1 MTKVLIIGGG
11 IGGLALAIRLQRDG
25 YRVTIVEQDERVGG
39 RTNVIRD
46 RGFTFDTGP
55 TLLLMADVLRELFAS
70 AGRDLDDYVEL
81 VRLEPNYRVHFADGS
96 HLDLTA
102 NLAAQIEELARFT
115 DRPAERLLGYLG
127 DAAYKYRIARERF
140 VERNFFSLGE
150 FATLP
155 NLVEVL
161 KTGSLG
167 SLYDHVGRFFDDERL
182 KLAFTFQTMY
192 LGISPHDAPA
202 IYALLP
208 YTELAEG
215 IWYARGGMYRI
226 VEAMERLA
234 RELGVKIA
242 TGCKIRA
249 IRVEDGLAVGAETVE
264 GIPLQADIVVSN
276 VDLPTT
282 YRDLLPAP
290 ARGSFSERKL
300 ERFRYTSSAYLL
312 YLGLDRAYDHLL
324 HHNVIL
330 SGDARRNFDDIFKR
344 GVVPADP
351 SFYLHAPAR
360 TDPTVAPAGGEALY
374 VLVPVPGDGPDW
386 RVEAP
391 RLRDQILARLEA
403 FGMPD
408 LRSRIV
414 VQHEMTPLDLA
425 SRFGLARGAAFGLG
439 HDFWQVGW
447 FRPDNKA
454 ERLENLYFVG
464 ASTRPGTGIPMVM
477 LSARLTEERIVRDWP
492 ARPTAPSATQPTWE
506 VSAV

>member
-25 YRVTIVEQDERVGG
+25 YRVTVVEQDERVGG

-55 TLLLMADVLRELFAS
+55 TLLLMVDVLRELFAF
-70 AGRDLDDYVEL
+70 AGRSLDDYVDL
-81 VRLEPNYRVHFADGS
+81 VRLEPNYRVHFADGT

-102 NLAAQIEELARFT
+102 NLAVQIEELARFT
-115 DRPAERLLGYLG
+115 DRPGERLLGYLA

-140 VERNFFSLGE
+140 VERNFFSLAE
-150 FATLP
+150 FATVP

-161 KTGSLG
+161 KTNSLG
-167 SLYDHVGRFFDDERL
+167 SLYHHVGRYFDDERL

-192 LGISPHDAPA
+192 LGIAPHDAPA

-215 IWYARGGMYRI
+215 IWYARGGMYRV
-226 VEAMERLA
+226 VEALEQLA
-234 RELGVKIA
+234 RELGVRIV

-249 IRVEDGLAVGAETVE
+249 IHVEDGLATGAETVE
-264 GIPLQADIVVSN
+264 GIPLQADILVSN

-282 YRDLLPAP
+282 YRELLPPP
-290 ARGSFSERKL
+290 ARGAFSNRKL
-300 ERFRYTSSAYLL
+300 DRFRYTSSAYLL
-312 YLGLDRAYDHLL
+312 YLGVNRTYDHLR
-324 HHNVIL
+324 HHNVVL
-330 SGDARRNFDDIFKR
+330 SGDAKGNFDDIFIR
-344 GVVPADP
+344 GVIPTDP

-360 TDPTVAPAGGEALY
+360 TDPSVAPAGCEAIY
-374 VLVPVPGDGPDW
+374 VLVPVPGEGPDW
-386 RVEAP
+386 RVETP
-391 RLRDQILARLEA
+391 RLRERILDRLES

-408 LRSRIV
+408 LRARIV

-425 SRFGLARGAAFGLG
+425 RRFGLARGAAFGLG

-454 ERLENLYFVG
+454 ERVENLYFVG

-477 LSARLTEERIVRDWP
+477 LGARLTEERILRDWP
-492 ARPTAPSATQPTWE
+492 AQPAPLAPPQRQAATI
-506 VSAV
+506 V

>member
-1 MTKVLIIGGG
+1 MNKVLIVGGG
-11 IGGLALAIRLQRDG
+11 VGGLALAIRLQRDG

-39 RTNVIRD
+39 RANVIRD

-55 TLLLMADVLRELFAS
+55 TLLLMVDVLRELFAS
-70 AGRDLDDYVEL
+70 AGRRLDDYLDL
-81 VRLEPNYRVHFADGS
+81 VRLNPNYRVHFADGS
-96 HLDLTA
+96 HLDLTG
-102 NLAAQIEELARFT
+102 NVAAQIEELARFT
-115 DRPAERLLGYLG
+115 DRPAERLLSYLG
-127 DAAYKYRIARERF
+127 DAAYKYRIARQRF
-140 VERNFFSLGE
+140 VERNFLSLAE
-150 FATLP
+150 FATVP
-155 NLVEVL
+155 NVIEVF

-167 SLYDHVGRFFDDERL
+167 NLYDHVGRFFDDERL

-192 LGISPHDAPA
+192 LGLAPHDAPA

-215 IWYARGGMYRI
+215 IWYARGGMYRV
-226 VEAMERLA
+226 VEALERLA
-234 RELGVKIA
+234 RELGVSIV
-242 TGCKIRA
+242 TGCKVRA
-249 IRVEDGLAVGAETVE
+249 IRVEDGLATGAETVQ

-282 YRDLLPAP
+282 YRELLPPA
-290 ARGSFSERKL
+290 ARGSFTDRKL
-300 ERFRYTSSAYLL
+300 DRYRYTSSAYLL
-312 YLGLDRAYDHLL
+312 YLGVNRTYDHLL
-324 HHNVIL
+324 HHNVVL

-344 GVVPADP
+344 GVIPANP
-351 SFYLHAPAR
+351 SFYVHAPAR
-360 TDPTVAPAGGEALY
+360 TDPSVAPEGCEVIY
-374 VLVPVPGDGPDW
+374 VLVPVPGEGPNW
-386 RVEAP
+386 RTETP
-391 RLRDQILARLEA
+391 RLREQVLDRLEA

-454 ERLENLYFVG
+454 ERVDNLYFVG
-464 ASTRPGTGIPMVM
+464 ASTRPGAGVPMVM

-492 ARPTAPSATQPTWE
+492 PRPAPPGANPQLLE
-506 VSAV
+506 VSAR

>member
-11 IGGLALAIRLQRDG
+11 IGGLALAIRLQCHG

-55 TLLLMADVLRELFAS
+55 TLLLMVDVLRELFAF
-70 AGRDLDDYVEL
+70 AGRTLDDYVEL
-81 VRLEPNYRVHFADGS
+81 VRLEPNYRIHFADGT

-115 DRPAERLLGYLG
+115 DRPGERLLGYLA
-127 DAAYKYRIARERF
+127 DAAYKYRVARERF
-140 VERNFFSLGE
+140 VERNFFSFAE
-150 FATLP
+150 FATVP

-161 KTGSLG
+161 KTNSLG
-167 SLYDHVGRFFDDERL
+167 SLYDHVGRYFDDERL

-215 IWYARGGMYRI
+215 IWYARGGMYRV
-226 VEAMERLA
+226 VEALERLA
-234 RELGVKIA
+234 RELGVKIV
-242 TGCKIRA
+242 TGCKVRA
-249 IRVEDGLAVGAETVE
+249 IHVADGLATGAETVH

-282 YRDLLPAP
+282 YRDLLPPA

-300 ERFRYTSSAYLL
+300 DRFRYTSSAYLL
-312 YLGLDRAYDHLL
+312 YLGVSRTYDHLL
-324 HHNVIL
+324 HHNVVL
-330 SGDARRNFDDIFKR
+330 SGDPKRNFDDIFVR
-344 GVVPADP
+344 NTVPADP

-360 TDPTVAPAGGEALY
+360 TDPTIAPPGCEALY
-374 VLVPVPGDGPDW
+374 VLVPVPGEGPDW
-386 RVEAP
+386 RIETP
-391 RLRDQILARLEA
+391 RLREQILDRLEA

-408 LRSRIV
+408 LRQRII

-425 SRFGLARGAAFGLG
+425 RRFGLARGAAFGLG

-454 ERLENLYFVG
+454 ERVDNLYFVG

-477 LSARLTEERIVRDWP
+477 LSARLTAERIVRDWAADP
-492 ARPTAPSATQPTWE
+492 APPAPPQLTRVTAA
-506 VSAV
+506 